1 MKEIR
6 TQDAVG
12 HIISH
17 DITRIIPG
25 GEKGVAFKKGHIV
38 REEDIEKLLKIGKSH
53 LFVWENDGSLL
64 HENEAAQV
72 LADLVAGD
80 EFRRGEVK
88 EGKIEIFAAQ
98 AGILRVDKEKLLA
111 LNGFEDVIVA
121 TRHDYSPVKA
131 GDNLCGTRIIPLAI
145 SWERMDEVARAVGVE
160 PSEMH
165 STETRSSGLVLS
177 LLPYKKMRAAIVTT
191 GSEVFEGLI
200 EDGFTPVVR
209 EKLGEFDTEVIGHL
223 TVPDNPEMTTNA
235 ILRMIEK
242 GAEIVLVTGGMSIDP
257 DDRTPLA
264 IKNTGAEIV
273 SYGAPVLPGAMFMI
287 AYLGETTILGLP
299 GCVMHSKR
307 TILDII
313 LPRVMAGIRVTRAD
327 INALG
332 PGGLCLSCG
341 TCNYPAC
348 GFGAV

>member
-38 REEDIEKLLKIGKSH
+38 REEDIPELLKIGKAH
-53 LFVWENDGSLL
+53 LFVWENDGTLL

-72 LADLVAGD
+72 LADLVVG
-80 EFRRGEVK
+80 EGFLRGEVK
-88 EGKIEIFAAQ
+88 EGKIEIFASHD
-98 AGILRVDKEKLLA
+98 GILRVDKQKLA
-111 LNGFEDVIVA
+111 VLNGFDEVMVA

-131 GDNLCGTRIIPLAI
+131 GNKLCGTRIIPLAI
-145 SWERMDEVARAVGVE
+145 AKEQMEEVRLAVGE
-160 PSEMH
+160 GATLTLH
-165 STETRSSGLVLS
+165 
-177 LLPYKKMRAAIVTT
+177 PYLKQRTAVVTT

-200 EDGFTPVVR
+200 EDGFTPIVE
-209 EKLGEFDTEVIGHL
+209 EKLSEFDTESIGHL
-223 TVPDNPEMTTNA
+223 TVPDNPQMATSA
-235 ILRMIEK
+235 IMRMVEK
-242 GAEIVLVTGGMSIDP
+242 GADVVFVTGGMSVDP

-273 SYGAPVLPGAMFMI
+273 SYGAPVLPGAMFLL
-287 AYLGETTILGLP
+287 AYLGDVVILGLP

-307 TILDII
+307 TILDLI
-313 LPRVMAGIRVTRAD
+313 LPRVMAGIRVTKGD
-327 INALG
+327 INALA
-332 PGGLCLSCG
+332 PGGLCLSCEV
-341 TCNYPAC
+341 CIWPDC

>member
-6 TQDAVG
+6 TQDAIG

-25 GEKGVAFKKGHIV
+25 GEKSVAFKKGHIV
-38 REEDIEKLLKIGKSH
+38 REEDVDALLKIGKSH

-64 HENEAAQV
+64 HENEAAQI
-72 LADLVAGD
+72 LADLVAGSG
-80 EFRRGEVK
+80 FQRGEVK
-88 EGKIEIFAAQ
+88 EGKIEIFAAET
-98 AGILRVDKEKLLA
+98 GLLRVDKEKLLA
-111 LNGFEDVIVA
+111 LNGFDEVIVA
-121 TRHDYSPVKA
+121 TRHDLTPVRK
-131 GDNLCGTRIIPLAI
+131 GDKLCGTRIIPLAI
-145 SWERMDEVARAVGVE
+145 SWDRMDEVARAVGVD
-160 PSEMH
+160 PASSEH
-165 STETRSSGLVLS
+165 DSAGKVLS
-177 LLPYKKMRAAIVTT
+177 VIPYKKMRTAIITT

-209 EKLGEFDTEVIGHL
+209 DKIAEFDAEDIGNL
-223 TVPDNPEMTTNA
+223 KVPDNPDMTTSA
-235 ILRMIEK
+235 ILRMVEK
-242 GAEIVLVTGGMSIDP
+242 GADIVFVTGGMSVDP

-287 AYLGETTILGLP
+287 AYLGDTAILGLP

-313 LPRVMAGIRVTRAD
+313 LPRVIAGLRVTKDD
-327 INALG
+327 INALA
-332 PGGLCLSCG
+332 PGGLCLSCEV
-341 TCNYPAC
+341 CNFPAC